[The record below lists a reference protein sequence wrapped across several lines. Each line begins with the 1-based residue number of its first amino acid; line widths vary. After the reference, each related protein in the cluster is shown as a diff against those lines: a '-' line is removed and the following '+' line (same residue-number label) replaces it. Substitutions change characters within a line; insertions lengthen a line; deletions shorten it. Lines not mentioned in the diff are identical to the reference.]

1 MSNSSSINS
10 RHSHVATLQ
19 SVECTSETIPTGK
32 GKDEPSKIE
41 RGVRLN
47 PMQKDFLTK
56 FESLRRDA
64 RDVSSAFTQ
73 HAVAQCITI
82 APRVPASVKKIKDN

>member
-19 SVECTSETIPTGK
+19 SVECTSGSVLPVK
-32 GKDEPSKIE
+32 SKNEPSKIE

-47 PMQKDFLTK
+47 PMQKDFLAK
-56 FESLRRDA
+56 FENLRRDA
-64 RDVSSAFTQ
+64 RDPAPAFTQ
-73 HAVAQCITI
+73 HAVAYRITV
-82 APRVPASVKKIKDN
+82 APHVLVPVKKITDK